1 MSETANLRNVCRIV
15 EGRLLEIDV
24 AAGYNSTSDVTEMI
38 AMIAGEFAKVPVRT
52 RIVIAADWR
61 PCRLFTPDVAE
72 RAVQMMSGVN
82 PRIERSAILHRV
94 DQATSVLQV
103 ARLIKEAQ
111 SPHRRVFTNPFE
123 MESWLGE
130 ILSDAERARLRTF
143 LDQRA

>member
-1 MSETANLRNVCRIV
+1 MVDTTNPRNSCRIV

-24 AAGYNSTSDVTEMI
+24 AGGYNTVADVTDMI
-38 AMIAGEFAKVPVRT
+38 AMIAREFAVVPVRT

-61 PCRLFTPDVAE
+61 PCKLFTPEVAE
-72 RAVQMMSGVN
+72 RAVEMMSGTN
-82 PRIERSAILHRV
+82 PRIERSAILHRD

-123 MESWLGE
+123 MQSWLGE
-130 ILSDAERARLRTF
+130 ILNDAERDRLRAF
-143 LDQRA
+143 LSQRH